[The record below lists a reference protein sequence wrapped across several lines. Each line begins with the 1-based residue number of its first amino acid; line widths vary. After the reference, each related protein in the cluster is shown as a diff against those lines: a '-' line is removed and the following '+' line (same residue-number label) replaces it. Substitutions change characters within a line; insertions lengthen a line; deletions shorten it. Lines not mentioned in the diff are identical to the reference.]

1 MRNLAGSL
9 EVGRL
14 HDQVIDEAV
23 RFVDV
28 MEGAIPQ
35 TAHRRVIF
43 LASDI
48 IVSFIEQ
55 LKRAV
60 IAAGAIHLSIDRRMV
75 VQILAIVN
83 RSLLNLANGFVD
95 LVDGALF
102 FFVHVMGRSQVLQVG
117 TRVPQ
122 VAKGMQV
129 RRMSP
134 WFVGKAQGGADRNK
148 KHE

>member
-1 MRNLAGSL
+1 LRDLAGSL
-9 EVGRL
+9 VVGRL
-14 HDQVIDEAV
+14 NDQVIDDAV

-35 TAHRRVIF
+35 TAHGRVIF

-60 IAAGAIHLSIDRRMV
+60 KAAGAIHSSIDRRMV

-83 RSLLNLANGFVD
+83 RSLLNLANGSVD
-95 LVDGALF
+95 LVDGVLF
-102 FFVHVMGRSQVLQVG
+102 FFVHVMGRSQILQVG
-117 TRVPQ
+117 ACVPQ
-122 VAKGMQV
+122 VGKCMQV
-129 RRMSP
+129 SRMPS
-134 WFVGKAQGGADRNK
+134 WFVGKAQGGAESNK
-148 KHE
+148 KRQ